1 MRPVINYV
9 EVPATQQEDINSG
22 KSAWRNGKLVMLDEG
37 RHVTVYLGH
46 KAESRH
52 EEDGT
57 EKEVTVA
64 FPVRIEKPATK
75 AGAINSAEM
84 EAYGLS
90 DPMGVASLNASLARK
105 WRLNINDLDV
115 KEHDDFIAWVKRE
128 LDASGLFSEGAD
140 RVDSGQPTLEDVMSL
155 SSIVAEGGIELTD
168 TQSARLKRFY
178 PEWDTLIGK
187 MLAAGRKVRNEGK
200 LYKVLQQHT
209 ASIEW
214 KPDETPSLFG
224 LLSEHEGTMED
235 PIPYERMMLLEKGKY
250 YTQYGVTYKC
260 VTDSITGY
268 DADLTELMSLLEIV
282 SQEGGAE

>member
-1 MRPVINYV
+1 MINYV

-140 RVDSGQPTLEDVMSL
+140 RLDSGQPTLEDVMSL

-187 MLAAGRKVRNEGK
+187 VLAAGRKVRNEGK

-235 PIPYERMMLLEKGKY
+235 PIPYERMMVLEKGKY
-250 YTQYGVTYKC
+250 YTQYGVTYKS
-260 VTDSITGY
+260 VTGSITGY
-268 DADLTELMSLLEIV
+268 DADLTELMSLLEVV

>member
-1 MRPVINYV
+1 MINYV

-140 RVDSGQPTLEDVMSL
+140 RLDSGQPTLEDVMSL

-187 MLAAGRKVRNEGK
+187 VLAAGRKVRNEGK

-224 LLSEHEGTMED
+224 LLSEHEATMED
-235 PIPYERMMLLEKGKY
+235 PIPYVRMMILEQGKY
-250 YTQYGVTYKC
+250 YTQNGVTYKC
-260 VTDSITGY
+260 VTGSIVGY
-268 DADLTELMSLLEIV
+268 DADLTDLLALLQKV
-282 SQEGGAE
+282 G